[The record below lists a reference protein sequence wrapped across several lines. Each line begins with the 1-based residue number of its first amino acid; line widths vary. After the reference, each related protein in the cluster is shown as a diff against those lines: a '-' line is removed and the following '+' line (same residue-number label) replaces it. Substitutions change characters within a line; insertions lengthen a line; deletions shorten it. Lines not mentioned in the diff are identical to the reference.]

1 MKTDEFKTN
10 DVNSKV
16 NKVKL
21 DREYSCVWIEELKW
35 LSEHGI
41 KYTFVKEVN
50 GVTIWKYK
58 KNSELFH
65 ALAEFYDEVYTK

>member
-10 DVNSKV
+10 GIKS
-16 NKVKL
+16 KVKL

-50 GVTIWKYK
+50 GVTVWKYK